1 MLEFKKVL
9 YSGEINMADK
19 KPLIFQRLL
28 WEESIDAVKQSL
40 RFKDFRNFR
49 RHLQE
54 HLPQNSSYV
63 RERYTRSII
72 RWFFPDQSLNSLS
85 AKVWRSYNNN
95 QILQDVMR
103 YFYLEKEPIVAEF
116 ICEYLIPL
124 DPGTTIRL
132 EYLKDFLMKKYGI
145 VKKDPLHYLNAAI
158 RDLGFIYRDK
168 TRTIVQNLA
177 SPKTGFLILVH
188 YLFAS
193 TPQTVAL
200 QEILTHN
207 FWMYLGIKN
216 QSEVKKILKEA
227 DTKEIIAKYVIAD
240 QLEQITTKYTLDEF
254 LQKKITL

>member
-1 MLEFKKVL
+1 MGNKE
-9 YSGEINMADK
+9 
-19 KPLIFQRLL
+19 PLVFQRLL
-28 WEESIDAVKQSL
+28 WKESIDAIKQSL

-49 RHLQE
+49 GHLQE

-63 RERYTRSII
+63 RKRYTSSIV
-72 RWFFPDQSLNSLS
+72 RWFFPEQSLNNLP
-85 AKVWRSYNNN
+85 AKVWQGYNNN

-124 DPGTTIRL
+124 DPGTTIQL

-158 RDLGFIYRDK
+158 RDLGFIYCDK
-168 TRTIVQNLA
+168 TRIIVQNLA

-193 TPQTVAL
+193 TPQTVGL

-207 FWMYLGIKN
+207 FWMYLGIRN
-216 QSEVKKILKEA
+216 RSEVKKILKEA
-227 DTKEIIAKYVIAD
+227 DMKEIIAKYVVAD
-240 QLEQITTKYTLDEF
+240 QLEQITTKYTLNEF
-254 LQKKITL
+254 LQKRIKL

>member
-1 MLEFKKVL
+1 MENKE
-9 YSGEINMADK
+9 S
-19 KPLIFQRLL
+19 LIFQRLL
-28 WEESIDAVKQSL
+28 WKESIKAVKDSI
-40 RFKDFRNFR
+40 RFRNFKNFR
-49 RHLQE
+49 KHLQQ

-63 RERYTRSII
+63 RKRYTSSII
-72 RWFFPDQSLNSLS
+72 RWFFPDQSLNNLPV
-85 AKVWRSYNNN
+85 KVWHSYKNN

-124 DPGTTIRL
+124 EPGTTMQS
-132 EYLKDFLMKKYGI
+132 EYFKDFLMKKYGI

-158 RDLGFIYRDK
+158 RDLGFIYRNK
-168 TRTIVQNLA
+168 TRTIVCNLQL
-177 SPKTGFLILVH
+177 PKTSFTILVH

-193 TPQTVAL
+193 TPQTVSL

-254 LQKKITL
+254 LQKRIKL

>member
-1 MLEFKKVL
+1 MENKE
-9 YSGEINMADK
+9 S
-19 KPLIFQRLL
+19 LIFQRLL
-28 WEESIDAVKQSL
+28 WKESIKAVKDSI
-40 RFKDFRNFR
+40 RFKNFKNFR
-49 RHLQE
+49 KHLQE
-54 HLPQNSSYV
+54 HLPQNSGYV
-63 RERYTRSII
+63 RKRYTSSIV
-72 RWFFPDQSLNSLS
+72 RWFFPDQSLNNLP
-85 AKVWRSYNNN
+85 AKVWHSYNNN

-124 DPGTTIRL
+124 DPGTTMQS

-158 RDLGFIYRDK
+158 RDLGFIYRNK

-193 TPQTVAL
+193 TPQTVGL

-207 FWMYLGIKN
+207 FWMYLGIRDRN
-216 QSEVKKILKEA
+216 AVKKILKEA

-240 QLEQITTKYTLDEF
+240 QLEQITTKHTLDEF
-254 LQKKITL
+254 LQKKIKL

>member
-1 MLEFKKVL
+1 MGNKE
-9 YSGEINMADK
+9 
-19 KPLIFQRLL
+19 PLVFQKLL
-28 WEESIDAVKQSL
+28 WEESIGAVKQSI

-63 RERYTRSII
+63 RKRYTSSII
-72 RWFFPDQSLNSLS
+72 RWFFSEQSLNNLP
-85 AKVWRSYNNN
+85 AKVWHSYNDN

-103 YFYLEKEPIVAEF
+103 YFYLEKEPVVAEF

-124 DPGTTIRL
+124 DSGTTL
-132 EYLKDFLMKKYGI
+132 QSEYLKDFLMKKYGI
-145 VKKDPLHYLNAAI
+145 VKKDPLHRLSAAI
-158 RDLGFIYRDK
+158 RDLGFVYCNK

-177 SPKTGFLILVH
+177 STKTGFLILVH

-193 TPQTVAL
+193 APQTVSL
-200 QEILTHN
+200 EEILTHK

-227 DTKEIIAKYVIAD
+227 DTKEIIAKYVVAD

-254 LQKKITL
+254 LQKRIKL